1 MLVWITTKLKEAG
14 LWRLIWF
21 CLIAAEVLTAGSVS
35 ILSLIINGRITFDY
49 LLTGFITVSFVAPLV
64 FSILFILLKE
74 LRKSEER
81 FRAFAEFTW
90 DWESWLRPDGR
101 FEYITPSCRRITGY
115 GSDEFTA
122 NPELNIRIV
131 HPDDRRSVTDHLT
144 LNHQDTNESSLEFRI
159 ITRDGETRWIE
170 HHCRP
175 IFRTNGT
182 WLGRRTCNRD
192 ISRRKRAE
200 AEKEKVLQELQQALA
215 EVKTLRGFIP
225 ICAHCK
231 KIRDDEGYWKRL
243 ELYVE
248 ERTEAQFSHSI
259 CADCLSELYPDY
271 SEGEP

>member
-1 MLVWITTKLKEAG
+1 MLVWITTKLKETR

-21 CLIAAEVLTAGSVS
+21 CLIAAELLTAGCVS

-49 LLTGFITVSFVAPLV
+49 LLTGFVTVSFVAPLV
-64 FSILFILLKE
+64 FSILFLLLKE

-90 DWESWLRPDGR
+90 DWETWLRPDGR

-115 GSDEFTA
+115 DPDEFTA
-122 NPELNIRIV
+122 DPELVDRIV
-131 HPDDRRSVTDHLT
+131 YPDDRQAVIEHLA
-144 LNHQDTNESSLEFRI
+144 LHNKDTGDLHFDFRI
-159 ITRDGETRWIE
+159 ITRDGEVRWIE
-170 HHCRP
+170 HHCRQ
-175 IFRTNGT
+175 IFDTDGT
-182 WLGRRTCNRD
+182 WLGRRICNRD

-200 AEKEKVLQELQQALA
+200 AEKEKVVQELQQALA
-215 EVKTLRGFIP
+215 EVRTLRGFIP

-231 KIRDDEGYWKRL
+231 KIRDDEGYWKRI
-243 ELYVE
+243 ELYIE

-271 SEGEP
+271 TEGEP